1 MEREVFF
8 CECAHPEHHIFVNK
22 DEAFTYIFVSL
33 ADNLPFLTRAKRAF
47 QYLLGRRS
55 KYGMYAEI
63 LLSQKSALRLAKVL
77 SHDAFNPPN

>member
-8 CECAHPEHHIFVNK
+8 CECHHPEHHLFVHK
-22 DEAFTYIFVSL
+22 DEDFTCLYVSL
-33 ADNLPFLTRAKRAF
+33 ADNLPLLTRLKKAL
-47 QYLLGRRS
+47 QYVLGRRS

-63 LLSQKSALRLAKVL
+63 LLSQKSALRLSRVL